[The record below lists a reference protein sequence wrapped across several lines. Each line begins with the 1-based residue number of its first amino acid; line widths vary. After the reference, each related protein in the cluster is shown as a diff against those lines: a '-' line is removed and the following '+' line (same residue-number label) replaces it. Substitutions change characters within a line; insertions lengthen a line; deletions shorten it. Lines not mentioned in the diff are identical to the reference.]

1 MAGLS
6 KCTAQ
11 RLLYQ
16 FETSEK
22 KTLTLDVDRDK
33 VAIHLV
39 AAECEMSKQF
49 SVIDFNFF
57 LVCHIIKF

>member
-11 RLLYQ
+11 RLRYQ

-22 KTLTLDVDRDK
+22 KKLTLDVDRDK
-33 VAIHLV
+33 VVIHLV
-39 AAECEMSKQF
+39 AAECEW
-49 SVIDFNFF
+49 DE
-57 LVCHIIKF
+57 